1 MLRLAF
7 VRCSYRWSLIAGQL
21 LFCSQ
26 VLLVFPVE
34 LLDLSATKTTQMF
47 HYQLYDALPEPCEI
61 PFVHDV
67 QAMFECEQAKP
78 VSGDM

>member
-1 MLRLAF
+1 MF
-7 VRCSYRWSLIAGQL
+7 Y
-21 LFCSQ
+21 SQ
-26 VLLVFPVE
+26 VHLLVFSEE

-61 PFVHDV
+61 RFVHDV
-67 QAMFECEQAKP
+67 QAMLVCEQAKP